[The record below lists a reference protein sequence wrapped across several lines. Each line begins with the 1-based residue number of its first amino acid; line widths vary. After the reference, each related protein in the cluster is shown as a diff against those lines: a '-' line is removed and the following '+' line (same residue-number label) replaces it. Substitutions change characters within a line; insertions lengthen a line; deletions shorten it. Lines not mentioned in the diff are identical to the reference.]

1 MKTAAASFWIIPH
14 WRTSDPTYNVLW
26 KIYIWKNALRKTLAP
41 LRVIWLEEAHFYH
54 LFNFL
59 LLWAEINWRV
69 KSLDSRLA
77 DLDELA
83 QIIFHVMY
91 SDNVGKSF

>member
-1 MKTAAASFWIIPH
+1 MVNLIALIIS
-14 WRTSDPTYNVLW
+14 REIEV
-26 KIYIWKNALRKTLAP
+26 IYEKMRLKWTLAP
-41 LRVIWLEEAHFYH
+41 LRLEEAYFYH

-83 QIIFHVMY
+83 
-91 SDNVGKSF
+91 

>member
-1 MKTAAASFWIIPH
+1 MLISKIDCMDNISWI
-14 WRTSDPTYNVLW
+14 
-26 KIYIWKNALRKTLAP
+26 KEIYEKNAFKNDLAP
-41 LRVIWLEEAHFYH
+41 LRVIWHEEAYFYH

-83 QIIFHVMY
+83 
-91 SDNVGKSF
+91 